1 MEISAKSESHSDD
14 QSAGFSRLVILS
26 ILVAALGY
34 FVDIYDLLLFS
45 IVRVKSLQSLGLHED
60 QVLSQGV
67 LLLNMQ
73 MAGMLL
79 GGIFWGILGDKRGR
93 LSVLFGS
100 IFMYSVANL
109 LNGLVQNV
117 EQYALL
123 RLVAGIGLAGELGA
137 GITLVSELMPRHS
150 RGYGTAIVASV
161 GILGA
166 VVAAFVA
173 NLFDWRTS
181 YFIGGGLGLVLLL
194 LRVSLYESGMFSRLK
209 ESSVSRGNFMML
221 FSNRSRSLKYLNC
234 ILIGLPIWYVVG
246 ILITFSPEFGKAFG
260 MAVPPTAGEAVKYC
274 YIGLSLG
281 DLVSG
286 FLSQR
291 LRSRKKVVWLFLGL
305 TTLAVGAYFSVG
317 AQSLGHFYAIC
328 CGLGFAV
335 GFWAVFVTMA
345 SENFGTNI
353 RATVT
358 TTVPNFIRGSVVPL
372 TLAFEASKTYLGL
385 SGSALLLGLLT
396 LLIAAF
402 SLSRLEETYGR
413 DLDFLEH

>member
-1 MEISAKSESHSDD
+1 MAHEAHPLPATSG
-14 QSAGFSRLVILS
+14 AGFSRLVILS

-45 IVRVKSLQSLGLHED
+45 IVRVRSLQSLGLSD
-60 QVLSQGV
+60 ADVLSKGV

-73 MAGMLL
+73 MGGMLL
-79 GGIFWGILGDKRGR
+79 GGVFWGILGDKKGR

-100 IFMYSVANL
+100 IFLYSLANL
-109 LNGLVQNV
+109 LNGFVQNV

-123 RLVAGIGLAGELGA
+123 RLIAGIGLAGELGA
-137 GITLVSELMPRHS
+137 GITLVGELMPRHS

-181 YFIGGGLGLVLLL
+181 YWIGGGLGFALLL
-194 LRVSLYESGMFSRLK
+194 LRIRLYESGMFAKLHDTD
-209 ESSVSRGNFMML
+209 VSRGNFLML
-221 FSNRSRSLKYLNC
+221 FAQRERAFKYINC
-234 ILIGLPIWYVVG
+234 ILIGLPIWYVIG
-246 ILITFSPEFGKAFG
+246 ILITFSPEFGRALG
-260 MAVPPTAGEAVKYC
+260 MSLPPKAGEAVKYC

-305 TTLAVGAYFSVG
+305 TLLAIAGYFTLGPR
-317 AQSLGHFYAIC
+317 SLTHFYGVC
-328 CGLGFAV
+328 LLLGFAV

-345 SENFGTNI
+345 SESFGTNL

-358 TTVPNFIRGSVVPL
+358 TTAPNFIRGSVIPL
-372 TLAFEASKTYLGL
+372 TLLFEAGKAPLGVA
-385 SGSALLLGLLT
+385 GSALLLGGLT

-402 SLSRLEETYGR
+402 SLTRLEETFGR
-413 DLDFLEH
+413 DLDFLER

>member
-1 MEISAKSESHSDD
+1 METSAKPELPSDP
-14 QSAGFSRLVILS
+14 QSSGFSRLVVLS

-45 IVRVKSLQSLGLHED
+45 IVRVKSLQSLGLNEE
-60 QVLSQGV
+60 QILSQGV

-73 MAGMLL
+73 MTGMLL
-79 GGIFWGILGDKRGR
+79 GGIFWGVLGDKRGR

-100 IFMYSVANL
+100 IFMYSIANL

-123 RLVAGIGLAGELGA
+123 RLIAGIGLAGELGA

-150 RGYGTAIVASV
+150 RGYGTTIVASV

-173 NLFDWRTS
+173 NLFDWRIS
-181 YFIGGGLGLVLLL
+181 YFIGGGLGLALLL
-194 LRVSLYESGMFSRLK
+194 LRVSLYESGMFSKLK
-209 ESSVSRGNFMML
+209 ESTVSRGNLMIL
-221 FSNRSRSLKYLNC
+221 LGSPARGLKYLNC

-246 ILITFSPEFGKAFG
+246 ILITFSPEFGRAFG
-260 MAVPPTAGEAVKYC
+260 MAVVPSAGEAVKYC

-281 DLVSG
+281 DLGSG

-291 LRSRKKVVWLFLGL
+291 LRSRKKVVWIFLGL
-305 TTLAVGAYFSVG
+305 TAMAVGAYFSL
-317 AQSLGHFYAIC
+317 AAESLVHFYAVC
-328 CGLGFAV
+328 CGLGFSV

-358 TTVPNFIRGSVVPL
+358 TTAPNFIRGSVVPL
-372 TLAFEASKTYLGL
+372 TLAFEANKAYLGL
-385 SGSALLLGLLT
+385 RGSALVLGLFT